1 MFSLGCCLFPQGCC
15 TSMYRIRN
23 REYLNHS
30 LQYSRA
36 EQGTRCMNRTILSWF
51 IPVFMDAEWWSQ
63 QRTGVDVESCFS
75 YRQVSG
81 HTFHTETKEVCHSA
95 PKDACLAYQLQQNKC
110 LLVSKFYTDIL
121 VFSGVVLRGR
131 TFRMPLGHES
141 GIILDK
147 LVTERLAFSI
157 SVVHSVKDAVRRY
170 LSACIKWPVIQYQT
184 FGHLVLRFLSL

>member
-1 MFSLGCCLFPQGCC
+1 M
-15 TSMYRIRN
+15 
-23 REYLNHS
+23 
-30 LQYSRA
+30 
-36 EQGTRCMNRTILSWF
+36 WKV
-51 IPVFMDAEWWSQ
+51 VFHIG
-63 QRTGVDVESCFS
+63 R
-75 YRQVSG
+75 
-81 HTFHTETKEVCHSA
+81 
-95 PKDACLAYQLQQNKC
+95 CLAIPFTQRRKRCVTLHQRMPAWPISYNRINAYLCQN
-110 LLVSKFYTDIL
+110 FYIDIL